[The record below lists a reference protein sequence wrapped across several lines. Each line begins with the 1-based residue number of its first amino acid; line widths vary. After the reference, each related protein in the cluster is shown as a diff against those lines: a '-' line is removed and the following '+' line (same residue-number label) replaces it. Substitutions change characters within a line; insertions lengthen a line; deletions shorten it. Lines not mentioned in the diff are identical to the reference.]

1 MKIEFCRLE
10 KYFEMFIKKVIPILL
25 LSTLL
30 CGWALLLYPL
40 YSIAESYELSYSIIG
55 TNQKNRPGSRS
66 FKRPLVVDLVGH
78 TLTVPSQVVGY
89 TLMLESE
96 EGEVY
101 TYYIT
106 GTTLEFPQEFCG
118 SYQITISDGNSMYHS
133 TIEL

>member
-1 MKIEFCRLE
+1 MNR
-10 KYFEMFIKKVIPILL
+10 L

-78 TLTVPSQVVGY
+78 TLTVPTQVVGY

-106 GTTLEFPQEFCG
+106 GTNLEFPQELSG
-118 SYQITISDGNSMYHS
+118 YYQISISDGNSMYHS